1 MPRNELPRADFNGLT
16 VLALESRRASETAKL
31 IAGRGGRPI
40 VAPALR
46 EVPLAS
52 NAKALEFVTALIEGR
67 FDMVILL
74 TGVGTRALV
83 GIAER
88 TEQLEPFLAAL
99 RRVAVVA
106 RGPKPLAVLR
116 EISVPASVAA
126 PEPNTWRELLAALD
140 DAADRFP
147 VRDRRVAVQEYGVSN
162 PEFLAALAERGAEVT
177 AVPVYQWALP
187 ENLEPLRAAIAAIG
201 RGEIDVVLF
210 TTSVQV
216 DHIFEVAAQMD
227 AEAALR
233 RGLARAVIASIGPTT
248 SEALRR
254 HDLAADLEPS
264 HPKLGILV
272 EEAAAQ
278 SPALAAGKRALP

>member
-88 TEQLEPFLAAL
+88 TEQREPFLAAL

-116 EISVPASVAA
+116 EINVPASVAA

-162 PEFLAALAERGAEVT
+162 PEFLAALAERGADVT

-278 SPALAAGKRALP
+278 SRALAAGKRRIP

>member
-1 MPRNELPRADFNGLT
+1 
-16 VLALESRRASETAKL
+16 L

-88 TEQLEPFLAAL
+88 TEQREPFLAAL

-116 EISVPASVAA
+116 EINVTASVAA

>member
-1 MPRNELPRADFNGLT
+1 MA
-16 VLALESRRASETAKL
+16 
-31 IAGRGGRPI
+31 
-40 VAPALR
+40 
-46 EVPLAS
+46 
-52 NAKALEFVTALIEGR
+52 
-67 FDMVILL
+67 ILL
-74 TGVGTRALV
+74 TGVGARALV
-83 GIAER
+83 AIAEGTGQR
-88 TEQLEPFLAAL
+88 EPFLAAL

-116 EISVPASVAA
+116 ELNVPANVTA

-147 VRDRRVAVQEYGVSN
+147 VRGRRVAVQEYGVSN

-177 AVPVYQWALP
+177 PVPVYQWALP
-187 ENLEPLRAAIAAIG
+187 ENLEPLRGAITSVQ

-210 TTSVQV
+210 TTSVQI
-216 DHIFEVAAQMD
+216 DHIFEVAKQMN

-233 RGLARAVIASIGPTT
+233 LGLARVVIASIGPTT

-254 HDLAADLEPS
+254 HDLAPDLEPS

-278 SPALAAGKRALP
+278 SAALLARKRALR

>member
-1 MPRNELPRADFNGLT
+1 LPRADFNGLT

-52 NAKALEFVTALIEGR
+52 NVKALEFVTALIEGR
-67 FDMVILL
+67 FDMVIFL
-74 TGVGTRALV
+74 TGVGARALV

-88 TEQLEPFLAAL
+88 TEQREPFLAAL

-187 ENLEPLRAAIAAIG
+187 ENLEPLRAAIAAIA

-254 HDLAADLEPS
+254 HDLTADLEPS

-278 SPALAAGKRALP
+278 SRALAAGKRRIP

>member
-88 TEQLEPFLAAL
+88 TEQREPFLAAL

-162 PEFLAALAERGAEVT
+162 PEFLAALAERGADVT